1 MIYSQDVLEDLRQGN
16 DLVEVVSGYI
26 SLRGQ
31 GANHMG
37 LCPFHK
43 EKSPSF
49 SVSASRQLYHCFGCG
64 EGGNVITFIMKIE
77 NFTFIDAVKFLA
89 ERINYNLP
97 QTSQTPSVSTE
108 EKGRMQQ
115 AYALAARFY
124 YDNLQS
130 PPGRPAVS
138 YLEQR
143 KLSPNIRRKF
153 GLGWSGQG
161 SNLRDFLVDKGF
173 TDGFLVKAGLAMEGS
188 RGYYDRFRG
197 RLMFPIFDVAGKII
211 GFGGRIIGEGEPKY
225 LNSPETPIFDKS
237 RTLYNLNYARQTKK
251 QTLILVEG
259 YMDVIALYQAGI
271 KNVVAALG
279 TAFTANHARIL
290 KRYCND
296 AVILFDSDDAG
307 IKAALRAI
315 PHLYSAGLGIKV
327 CQLANA
333 KDPDDYIQE
342 FGVQAFAGQLSTAQ
356 DFVDFQVGVAGR
368 GADMSQTAQRVGF
381 MKATAGII
389 SNLKSPVER
398 EAYARDMA
406 GKYNM
411 DEGALKEEIAVI
423 LGGGNKDDHLPI
435 PTTSPVVIFDN
446 KQGGKAFSEAV
457 SHILSTMIVDRDFC
471 KQITNYLTGEEFA
484 DSILS
489 EAFSKILLA
498 RERDKEFAPA
508 DIVTTFEYA
517 EDQQKISKIFVAP
530 PEYEDSK
537 DKYMALSHQVALVKT
552 THFARLMADATQNND
567 LEVMSKLHLERK
579 NLETHKISFSAV

>member
-16 DLVEVVSGYI
+16 DIVEVISGYI
-26 SLRGQ
+26 ALRQQ

-37 LCPFHK
+37 LCPFHR

-49 SVSASRQLYHCFGCG
+49 SVSAPRQLYHCFGCG
-64 EGGNVITFIMKIE
+64 EGGNVITFIMKME
-77 NFTFIDAVKFLA
+77 NFSFIDTVKFLA

-97 QTSQTPSVSTE
+97 QTNQAPSVSTE

-115 AYALAARFY
+115 AYTLAARFY

-130 PPGRPAVS
+130 PPGRPAIS
-138 YLEQR
+138 YLEHR
-143 KLSPNIRRKF
+143 RLSPAIQRKF

-161 SNLRDFLVDKGF
+161 SGLRDFLAGEGF
-173 TDGFLVKAGLAMEGS
+173 TDSFLVKAGLAMEGS
-188 RGYYDRFRG
+188 RGHYDRFRG

-296 AVILFDSDDAG
+296 AVLLFDSDVAG
-307 IKAALRAI
+307 TKAALRAI

-327 CQLANA
+327 CQLEDA

-342 FGVQAFAGQLSTAQ
+342 FGVQALAGQLSGAQ
-356 DFVDFQVGVAGR
+356 DFVDFQVQTAGK
-368 GADMSQTAQRVGF
+368 GMDMSQTAERIGF
-381 MKATAGII
+381 TKATAGII

-406 GKYNM
+406 DKYRM
-411 DEGALKEEIAVI
+411 DEGALKEEIAII
-423 LGGGNKDDHLPI
+423 LGSGGTDDYLPI
-435 PTTSPVVIFDN
+435 PTTSPVVIYDN

-457 SHILSTMIVDRDFC
+457 SHILSTMATDRDFC
-471 KQITNYLTGEEFA
+471 KQVTHYLMGEEFA

-508 DIVTTFEYA
+508 DIVTAFEYA
-517 EDQQKISKIFVAP
+517 EDQQKISKVFVAP
-530 PEYEDSK
+530 PEYEDNK
-537 DKYMALSHQVALVKT
+537 DKYTALSHQVTLIKT
-552 THFARLMADATQNND
+552 AHLTRLMADATQNND
-567 LEVMSKLHLERK
+567 LEAMSKLSIERK
-579 NLETHKISFSAV
+579 NLETYKISFSSV